1 VMTSGPSGSAQP
13 QGTPAVPCRCCPGGI
28 SRSTRVPRYPSDMSD
43 AEWAVTEPALPVPAW
58 KQGKGGRPA
67 EWCRRDIV
75 DAIRYLVK
83 EGIQWRAMPVDFPPY
98 QTVYDL
104 LDAWQESGAAEA
116 MHGNLRAQCR
126 IAARRRPEP
135 TAAVIDSQS
144 VKAAETVGRTSR
156 GYDTGKKINGRK
168 RHIAVDTIGLLLTVL
183 ITAAGVQDR
192 DGARPLLWNL
202 RKAFPSIRLTWADSG
217 YAGKLITW
225 AKTKLKPRLT
235 VQVVK
240 RTEQHK
246 FIVLPRR
253 WVVERTFSWITRSRR
268 TVRDYE
274 RLPGHHETM
283 VYWAMTII
291 MTRRLARY
299 NQSHQLHPT

>member
-1 VMTSGPSGSAQP
+1 
-13 QGTPAVPCRCCPGGI
+13 
-28 SRSTRVPRYPSDMSD
+28 MSD
-43 AEWAVTEPALPVPAW
+43 AEWQVIEPTLPPPAW
-58 KQGKGGRPA
+58 KAGKGGRPA
-67 EWCRRDIV
+67 EHCRRDIA
-75 DAIRYLVK
+75 DAIRYLVR
-83 EGIQWRAMPVDFPPY
+83 EGIRWRAMPCDFPPF
-98 QTVYDL
+98 QTVYDV
-104 LDAWQESGAAEA
+104 LDRWEKSGATQTVHDE
-116 MHGNLRAQCR
+116 LRRQCR
-126 IAARRRPEP
+126 IAAGRRPGP

-144 VKAAETVGRTSR
+144 VKAAETVGKDSR
-156 GYDTGKKINGRK
+156 GFDAGKKVQGRK

-202 RKAFPSIRLTWADSG
+202 RRGFPSVRLTWADSG
-217 YAGKLITW
+217 YAGKLVTW
-225 AKTKLKPRLT
+225 ARTKLKPRLT
-235 VQVVK
+235 VQIVK

-274 RLPGHHETM
+274 RLPAHHETV
-283 VYWAMTII
+283 VYWSMIII
-291 MTRRLARY
+291 MSRRLARH

>member
-1 VMTSGPSGSAQP
+1 
-13 QGTPAVPCRCCPGGI
+13 
-28 SRSTRVPRYPSDMSD
+28 
-43 AEWAVTEPALPVPAW
+43 
-58 KQGKGGRPA
+58 
-67 EWCRRDIV
+67 
-75 DAIRYLVK
+75 
-83 EGIQWRAMPVDFPPY
+83 
-98 QTVYDL
+98 
-104 LDAWQESGAAEA
+104 
-116 MHGNLRAQCR
+116 MHGDLRARCR

-144 VKAAETVGRTSR
+144 VKAAETVGRASR
-156 GYDTGKKINGRK
+156 GYDAGKKINGRK
-168 RHIAVDTIGLLLTVL
+168 RHIAAGTIGLLLTVL

-202 RKAFPSIRLTWADSG
+202 RKAFRSIRLTWADSG

-225 AKTKLKPRLT
+225 AKTRLKLKL
-235 VQVVK
+235 QVVK
-240 RTEQHK
+240 RTERHK

-253 WVVERTFSWITRSRR
+253 WVVERTFAWITRSRR

-274 RLPGHHETM
+274 RLPAHHETM

>member
-1 VMTSGPSGSAQP
+1 
-13 QGTPAVPCRCCPGGI
+13 
-28 SRSTRVPRYPSDMSD
+28 MSD
-43 AEWAVTEPALPVPAW
+43 AEWAVTEPTLPVPAW

-83 EGIQWRAMPVDFPPY
+83 EGIQWRAMPVDFPPC

-104 LDAWQESGAAEA
+104 MDAWQESGAAEA

-156 GYDTGKKINGRK
+156 GYDAGKKINGRK

-235 VQVVK
+235 LQVVK

-283 VYWAMTII
+283 VYWAMIII

-299 NQSHQLHPT
+299 NQSHQPHPT

>member
-1 VMTSGPSGSAQP
+1 MHVTD
-13 QGTPAVPCRCCPGGI
+13 GT
-28 SRSTRVPRYPSDMSD
+28 M
-43 AEWAVTEPALPVPAW
+43 
-58 KQGKGGRPA
+58 
-67 EWCRRDIV
+67 
-75 DAIRYLVK
+75 
-83 EGIQWRAMPVDFPPY
+83 
-98 QTVYDL
+98 
-104 LDAWQESGAAEA
+104 
-116 MHGNLRAQCR
+116 RAQ
-126 IAARRRPEP
+126 
-135 TAAVIDSQS
+135 D
-144 VKAAETVGRTSR
+144 
-156 GYDTGKKINGRK
+156 NGRK

-192 DGARPLLWNL
+192 DGARPLPWNL

-235 VQVVK
+235 LQVVK